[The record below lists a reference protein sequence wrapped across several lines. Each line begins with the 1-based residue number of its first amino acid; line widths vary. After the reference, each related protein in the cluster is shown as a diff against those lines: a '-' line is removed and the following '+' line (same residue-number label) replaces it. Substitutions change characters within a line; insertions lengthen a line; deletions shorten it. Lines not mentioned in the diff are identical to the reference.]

1 MVISIGYVACHIE
14 WRLAIFMLGVIVPIF
29 IVMMPYGKFV
39 KKIQKQISDARA
51 ELTEIG
57 QEAFSNV
64 RTVKA
69 FASEDNE
76 SCKFYDKN

>member
-1 MVISIGYVACHIE
+1 MVVSISFVSCHIE

-29 IVMMPYGKFV
+29 IIMMPYGKFV

-57 QEAFSNV
+57 
-64 RTVKA
+64 
-69 FASEDNE
+69 
-76 SCKFYDKN
+76 